1 MEQTINFLKD
11 KFERATMRGDMEAA
25 EMYMRRLHAVKSGQ
39 APD

>member
-25 EMYMRRLHAVKSGQ
+25 EMYLRRLHAVKNGH